1 MIILRVQDS
10 DPDLDSDSASHA
22 SSEENGYVS
31 DSDSEVNSL
40 FGSDAAINIV
50 SEVWL
55 LIDVDD

>member
-1 MIILRVQDS
+1 MHVQGS
-10 DPDLDSDSASHA
+10 DPDLDSDSASHV

-40 FGSDAAINIV
+40 FDSGAAIIV

-55 LIDVDD
+55 LIGVNDL